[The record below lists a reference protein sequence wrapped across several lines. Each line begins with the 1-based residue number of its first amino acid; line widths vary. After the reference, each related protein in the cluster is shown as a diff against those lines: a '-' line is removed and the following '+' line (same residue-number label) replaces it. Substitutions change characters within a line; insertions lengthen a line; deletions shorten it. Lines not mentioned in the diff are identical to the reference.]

1 MGEYYSKNVEL
12 ASFHSISKGY
22 MGECGFRGGY
32 MEAVN
37 LNQEVKEQLRKLVS
51 TRLCPPVTGQ
61 VKIVCCK
68 LTLSYLLIVFTT
80 VFSISVVCLNL
91 V

>member
-1 MGEYYSKNVEL
+1 MRHEISFSDNMEL

-37 LNQEVKEQLRKLVS
+37 LDQQVKEQLRKLVS

-61 VKIVCCK
+61 VG
-68 LTLSYLLIVFTT
+68 
-80 VFSISVVCLNL
+80 
-91 V
+91 